1 MKIIE
6 CVPNFSEGN
15 KKETFIAMKDSLM
28 GIKGCKLLNLE
39 PDGDYNRVVVTLAGN
54 ETAILDG
61 IIAISKSAA
70 ANIDMTLHKG
80 KHPRIGAIDVVPFV
94 PVKNATMEDCV
105 KISEAYAKSISETL
119 NVPVYLYENA
129 ARRPE
134 RKNLSDI
141 RKGEYE
147 GLEIKLKDPAW
158 QPDYGRSI
166 FNPKL
171 GAIVTGARFF
181 LIAYNVNLKTEN
193 IKYAKEIAEIIR
205 ESGGPKRDNEG
216 RVIKI
221 NGESIKEAGRL
232 KNVKGMGV
240 SLEKHKIT
248 QVSMNLTNYNVT
260 PIHSAFEEVKKEAAK
275 RGIEVL
281 GSEIVGLVPLEALL
295 QAGLYYADGKKFD
308 EKSLVDLSIEKLG
321 LSELNSFHK
330 NEKIIDYMIY
340 T

>member
-6 CVPNFSEGN
+6 CVPNFSEG
-15 KKETFIAMKDSLM
+15 KKEETFLAMKYSLE

-61 IIAISKSAA
+61 IIAISRCAA
-70 ANIDMTLHKG
+70 KNIDMTQHKG

-94 PVKNATMEDCV
+94 PIKNASMEDCV
-105 KISEAYAKSISETL
+105 KISKLYAESISETL
-119 NVPVYLYENA
+119 KVPVYLYENA
-129 ARRPE
+129 AASPE

-147 GLEIKLKDPAW
+147 GLEEKLKDPKW
-158 QPDYGRSI
+158 QPDYGKNI

-181 LIAYNVNLKTEN
+181 LVAYNVNLKTED
-193 IKYAKEIAEIIR
+193 IKFAKEIAEILR
-205 ESGGPKRDNEG
+205 ESGGPKRDEDG
-216 RVIKI
+216 KIIKI
-221 NGESIKEAGRL
+221 NGVTVKEPGRL

-260 PIHSAFEEVKKEAAK
+260 PIHLAFEEVKKEAAK
-275 RGIEVL
+275 RGVQIM
-281 GSEIVGLVPLEALL
+281 GSEIVGLVPLEALI
-295 QAGLYYADGKKFD
+295 QTGVYYADGKKLD

-321 LSELNSFHK
+321 LSELNHFHK
-330 NEKIIDYMIY
+330 NEKIIDYMI
-340 T
+340 